1 MTYWRRKEKISKII
15 DRIKNTKNDI
25 AALPQKKKEK
35 IIISVCVSILSVF
48 MAVVIIVSA
57 VFNHYLNKV
66 NYGDI
71 KQVATAN
78 SELMSQ
84 LDEEEQLDF
93 DIVGSKP
100 ISASKDSSDDNLNE
114 DEAEDYS
121 DYEII
126 VENGESI
133 EISNIGKEVKKKDD
147 ESIEKNISDNELW
160 YSDDVYNLLIA
171 GYDAGNVDNA
181 DADTPKFYRS
191 DAIIIASINKA
202 KKTVKLISLSRATY
216 AAIPGHGNK
225 RLNTAHAYGGASL
238 LVETIEQNYKVKID
252 RYVTANFEGFE
263 KIIDSLDGVSVDMT
277 KKEASFVF
285 NTDSLSGG
293 KYLMNGSQAL
303 RYVRLRKTDSDR
315 TRTGRQRKV
324 LKAIMNKAKTMNTSE
339 KMNFLDTVLP
349 YVTTNLNKTDIVK
362 KISEL
367 DTYLSWPLEQ
377 YIVPQKATQYE
388 MRDGLE
394 VIIVDWEETTKY
406 IHSVIYDGTEAKTS
420 RT

>member
-1 MTYWRRKEKISKII
+1 MTYWRRQEKISKII

-71 KQVATAN
+71 KEVATAN

-133 EISNIGKEVKKKDD
+133 EISNIGKEVKKKAI
-147 ESIEKNISDNELW
+147 ES
-160 YSDDVYNLLIA
+160 
-171 GYDAGNVDNA
+171 
-181 DADTPKFYRS
+181 
-191 DAIIIASINKA
+191 
-202 KKTVKLISLSRATY
+202 
-216 AAIPGHGNK
+216 
-225 RLNTAHAYGGASL
+225 
-238 LVETIEQNYKVKID
+238 TI
-252 RYVTANFEGFE
+252 
-263 KIIDSLDGVSVDMT
+263 
-277 KKEASFVF
+277 
-285 NTDSLSGG
+285 
-293 KYLMNGSQAL
+293 
-303 RYVRLRKTDSDR
+303 
-315 TRTGRQRKV
+315 
-324 LKAIMNKAKTMNTSE
+324 
-339 KMNFLDTVLP
+339 
-349 YVTTNLNKTDIVK
+349 
-362 KISEL
+362 
-367 DTYLSWPLEQ
+367 
-377 YIVPQKATQYE
+377 
-388 MRDGLE
+388 
-394 VIIVDWEETTKY
+394 
-406 IHSVIYDGTEAKTS
+406 
-420 RT
+420 